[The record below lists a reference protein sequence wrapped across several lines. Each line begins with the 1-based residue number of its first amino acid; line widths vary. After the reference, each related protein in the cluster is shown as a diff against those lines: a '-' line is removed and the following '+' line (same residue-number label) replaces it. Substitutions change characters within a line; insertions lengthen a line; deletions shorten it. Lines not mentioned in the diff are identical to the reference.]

1 MIFSLSTAAVASQ
14 SRTLATERLELW
26 EQTFNRLSD
35 ALQGECRAGEHFTLS
50 LVAEDSQ
57 FTRMNRAR
65 VRQSGQVVDGAVK
78 LTWIANQRTCYRDLP
93 FTGNWGEDWAAV
105 KPALNEL
112 RQEIDQLP
120 EDPFIVLPQ
129 RVEGSEGKS
138 RAVYRGDL
146 LDRDRAIAELLGP
159 VQGLDFVGI
168 YAAGLSVRAQSDSAG
183 QRHWFATE
191 SFTLDY
197 SLFDLKGQA
206 VKGTFADRTW
216 DSAAYKA
223 NVALAQQQL
232 QLMDRP
238 VKAVSKGQ
246 YRTYLAP
253 AAMSELILMMS
264 WSCTSEAAIRQG
276 GSPMEQLRVGKRKL
290 SPKFTLRENFSR
302 GLVPQFNSDSEMAP
316 DNLPLIERGK
326 LVNTTINGR
335 TAQEY
340 DVVSNGASDSEDL
353 RAAEVDGGD
362 LAEADILK
370 ALDTGLYLSNLHY
383 LNWSDRPAG
392 RITGMT
398 RYACFWVEQGEIV
411 APIHD
416 LRFDDTLFNFWGD
429 NLIAL
434 TQKQELVPAV
444 DTYEHRDLGGTW
456 TPGAL
461 IEDFTYTL

>member
-1 MIFSLSTAAVASQ
+1 VIFSLSTPAVSQ
-14 SRTLATERLELW
+14 SRTLASERLGLW
-26 EQTFNRLSD
+26 EQTFHRLSD
-35 ALQGECRAGEHFTLS
+35 ALQAECRADEHFSLS

-65 VRQSGQVVDGAVK
+65 VRQSGEVVDGALK
-78 LTWIANQRTCYRDLP
+78 LNWIARQRTCYRDLP
-93 FTGNWGEDWAAV
+93 FTGNWQEDWATV
-105 KPALNEL
+105 KPALAEL
-112 RQEIDQLP
+112 RAEIDQLP

-129 RVEGSEGKS
+129 RRSGSEASS
-138 RAVYRGDL
+138 RAVYRGEL
-146 LDRDRAIAELLGP
+146 LPRDQAIAQLLGP

-168 YAAGLSVRAQSDSAG
+168 YAAGLAVRAQSDSAG

-197 SLFDLKGQA
+197 SLFDLRGQA
-206 VKGTFADRTW
+206 VKGTFADRSW
-216 DSAAYKA
+216 EQSAYEA
-223 NVALAQQQL
+223 NVTRAKQQL

-238 VKAVSKGQ
+238 VKALPKGQ

-264 WSCTSEAAIRQG
+264 WSCISEAAIRQG
-276 GSPMEQLRVGKRKL
+276 GSPMEQLRLGQRQL
-290 SPKFTLRENFSR
+290 SPRLTLRENFSR

-316 DNLPLIERGK
+316 NNLPLIERGR

-340 DVVSNGASDSEDL
+340 GVVSNGASDSEDL

-362 LAEADILK
+362 LAEAEILQ

-398 RYACFWVEQGEIV
+398 RYACFWVEAGEIV

-416 LRFDDTLFNFWGD
+416 LRFDETLFNFWGD

-434 TQKQELVPAV
+434 TAQQELVPAV